1 MLRLENLTLGYE
13 RSRLPIVEDVNL
25 SVSRGEIVAL
35 VGESG
40 CGKSLTGLSLLRLLP
55 PGIVPFS
62 GRIVF
67 HHEDLLSLPEDEL
80 RRFRGGHLAMIFQ
93 DPMTALNP
101 VFTVGF
107 QIVEAL
113 ELHRG
118 LKGARAQEEAVRL
131 LAEVGIPAPKE
142 RFFSY
147 PHELSGGM
155 RQRVM
160 IAMALAGEPEL
171 LIADEPTTA
180 LDVTIQAQILELLR
194 GLRES
199 RGLSILLISHD
210 LGVVAELADRVAV
223 MYAGRLVEE
232 APVEELYQNPL
243 HPYTRA
249 LLEALPTPEKET
261 LSAIPGR
268 VPSPGERPPGCK
280 FSDRCSLAQERCFR
294 EEPALL
300 PRGDRHLV
308 RCHLV

>member
-1 MLRLENLTLGYE
+1 MLRLEDLTLSYE
-13 RSRLPIVEDVNL
+13 RSRLPIVEELSL
-25 SVSRGEIVAL
+25 SVAPGEIVAL

-40 CGKSLTGLSLLRLLP
+40 CGKSLTGLSILGLLP
-55 PGIVPFS
+55 PGIVPTK
-62 GRIVF
+62 GRVF
-67 HHEDLLSLPEDEL
+67 FGPQDLLSLSEEEL
-80 RRFRGGHLAMIFQ
+80 RRFRGGRIAMIFQ

-113 ELHRG
+113 SLHRG
-118 LKGARAQEEAVRL
+118 LSGTQAREEAIRL
-131 LAEVGIPAPKE
+131 LAEVGIPAPRE

-194 GLRES
+194 ELREKK
-199 RGLSILLISHD
+199 GLSILLISHD

-232 APVEELYQNPL
+232 AEVKTLYHAPL
-243 HPYTRA
+243 HPYTQA
-249 LLEALPTPEKET
+249 LLKALPGPEKKA
-261 LSAIPGR
+261 LFAIPGR
-268 VPSPGERPPGCK
+268 VPPPGERPPGCK
-280 FSDRCSLAQERCFR
+280 FSDRCPEAQKICFE
-294 EEPALL
+294 EEPSLKA
-300 PRGDRHLV
+300 RGKDHRV
-308 RCHLV
+308 RCHQR